1 MHKHIDM
8 GDMCEA
14 TEDGKHWQV
23 VKYLFFDDHNDE
35 YVCLVDNA
43 YCQSFIEVRELTEE
57 I

>member
-14 TEDGKHWQV
+14 TQDGKHWEV

-35 YVCLVDNA
+35 YVCLIDNT
-43 YCQSFIEVRELTEE
+43 YCQSFISVRELTND